1 MLVYIIDSLFK
12 GTHDLQGLTV
22 WNTSDN
28 VLCLQFKLVH
38 SRQIT
43 ELHLDMRNGD
53 KRYNLVVSDYTHHL
67 IDNDNIYCN
76 NQLIFTKCF
85 SDIPPGNNWTL
96 YICDGVLPNVSDM
109 CSNPAVILTDI
120 TITGRISIEASRTSN
135 VISTSISDSTSEV
148 STITSNVLHYI
159 MYYC

>member
-1 MLVYIIDSLFK
+1 MFVYIINSLFK
-12 GTHDLQGLTV
+12 GTHDLQGITV

-38 SRQIT
+38 GKQIT

-53 KRYNLVVSDYTHHL
+53 KHYNEVVTNMTHSHF
-67 IDNDNIYCN
+67 D
-76 NQLIFTKCF
+76 QCF

-96 YICDGVLPNVSDM
+96 YVCDGVLPNVNDT

-120 TITGRISIEASRTSN
+120 NITDRISIEPSRTSTVITRISYN
-135 VISTSISDSTSEV
+135 TIQISTSPGK
-148 STITSNVLHYI
+148 LRK
-159 MYYC
+159 

>member
-1 MLVYIIDSLFK
+1 MFVYIINSLFK

-22 WNTSDN
+22 WNTSDD

-38 SRQIT
+38 GRQIT
-43 ELHLDMRNGD
+43 KIHLDMRNRD
-53 KRYNLVVSDYTHHL
+53 KHYIQIVAGYHFIVDLSHH
-67 IDNDNIYCN
+67 
-76 NQLIFTKCF
+76 NQLTFTKCF

-96 YICDGVLPNVSDM
+96 YVCDGVLLANVSDT

-120 TITGRISIEASRTSN
+120 TITGRVSIEPSRTST
-135 VISTSISDSTSEV
+135 VISTSITDSISEV
-148 STITSNVLHYI
+148 PTITGNELYYI